1 MAVPIDLL
9 DARLGRALEA
19 AAVSGLDVLL
29 VTTPANV
36 TYLTGLRISAGVLAL
51 GAGRA
56 TLVVDG
62 RYLEAATAGV
72 SGRAAM
78 GLHAVV
84 PGGSYE
90 EAIAELVRS
99 LGGATVGVEAGH
111 MTVGR
116 LAAIRRQIDGSASRR
131 EWREI
136 DGLIEGLRAIKDP
149 WERQTLRDAGGR
161 LSSVAACILPKV
173 SAGRTE
179 RQVAWDIDV
188 ALRSAGFERPAFET
202 IVAAGPHAA
211 RPHHRPTDRR
221 LEPGDLVLVDFG
233 GQLDGYH
240 VDMSRTVA
248 LGDVGAR
255 RRHWLEAV
263 AAAQA
268 AAIAAVAPG
277 RPPSQ
282 VDAAARQRL
291 AAEGLADYFVHS
303 TGHGLGLDVHERPT
317 IGTRGDAAGPLAID
331 MAFTIEPGVYVSGEG
346 GVRIE
351 DDVLVTATGA
361 ERLTY

>member
-1 MAVPIDLL
+1 MAIPIDLL
-9 DARLGRALEA
+9 DARLGRAA
-19 AAVSGLDVLL
+19 AALASSGLDVLL

-36 TYLTGLRISAGVLAL
+36 AYLTGLRTSAGVLVLTAD
-51 GAGRA
+51 RT

-62 RYLEAATAGV
+62 RYLAAAAAAV
-72 SGRAAM
+72 AGRAAID
-78 GLHAVV
+78 LQAVA

-90 EAIAELVRS
+90 EATAELVTQ
-99 LGGATVGVEAGH
+99 LAATTVGVEGGH

-116 LAAIRRQIDGSASRR
+116 LAAIRRGIGAPTAP
-131 EWREI
+131 EWRET

-149 WERQTLRDAGGR
+149 WERQTLREAGGR

-202 IVAAGPHAA
+202 IVAGGPNAA

-221 LEPGDLVLVDFG
+221 LETGELVLVDFG
-233 GQLDGYH
+233 GQLDGYA
-240 VDMSRTVA
+240 VDLSRTVA
-248 LGDVGAR
+248 LGDVGPR

-268 AAIAAVAPG
+268 AAVAAVAPG
-277 RPPSQ
+277 RLPSE
-282 VDAAARQRL
+282 VDTAARRRL
-291 AAEGLADYFVHS
+291 AVEGLADYFVHS

-317 IGTRGDAAGPLAID
+317 IAARGDAAGPLATD
-331 MAFTIEPGVYVSGEG
+331 MVFTIEPGVYVPGEG

-361 ERLTY
+361 ERLTF